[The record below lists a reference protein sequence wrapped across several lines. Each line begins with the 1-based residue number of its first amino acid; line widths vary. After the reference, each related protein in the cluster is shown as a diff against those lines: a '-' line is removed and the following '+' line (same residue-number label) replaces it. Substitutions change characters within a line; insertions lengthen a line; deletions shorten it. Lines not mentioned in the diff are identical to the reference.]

1 MKVRI
6 GCQVDHD
13 ASQYSFSRSSGLPSG
28 YFDRPTLP
36 DGWVVALVVLCG
48 IVALVVA

>member
-13 ASQYSFSRSSGLPSG
+13 ARQYSFPRSSGLPAG

-36 DGWVVALVVLCG
+36 DGWLAVFLVLCFVVALVV
-48 IVALVVA
+48 A